1 MTYNELFEQVKK
13 KKSFLCVGLDSDIKK
28 LPQHLMGAED
38 PVYEFNKAIVDA
50 TADVAIAYKPNIA
63 FYESNGVAGWIT
75 LEKTVKYIKSKY
87 PEIFLIADAK
97 RGDIGNILRRRL
109 MPSLKNVVDSP
120 ITSCCFFSSSVALSK
135 FA

>member
-50 TADVAIAYKPNIA
+50 TADVAIAYTS
-63 FYESNGVAGWIT
+63 ESSAT
-75 LEKTVKYIKSKY
+75 LKLPFAASINLTVVTI
-87 PEIFLIADAK
+87 E
-97 RGDIGNILRRRL
+97 
-109 MPSLKNVVDSP
+109 
-120 ITSCCFFSSSVALSK
+120 
-135 FA
+135 

>member
-50 TADVAIAYKPNIA
+50 TADVQLPI
-63 FYESNGVAGWIT
+63 S
-75 LEKTVKYIKSKY
+75 
-87 PEIFLIADAK
+87 LISHFTRVTGFPGGSRWRK
-97 RGDIGNILRRRL
+97 R
-109 MPSLKNVVDSP
+109 
-120 ITSCCFFSSSVALSK
+120 
-135 FA
+135 

>member
-63 FYESNGVAGWIT
+63 FYESNGDFRVDYVGKNGEIHQ
-75 LEKTVKYIKSKY
+75 IKISRD
-87 PEIFLIADAK
+87 LLDC
-97 RGDIGNILRRRL
+97 R
-109 MPSLKNVVDSP
+109 
-120 ITSCCFFSSSVALSK
+120 C
-135 FA
+135 

>member
-28 LPQHLMGAED
+28 LPQHLMEAED

-63 FYESNGVAGWIT
+63 FYETNGVSGCIK

-87 PEIFLIADAK
+87 P
-97 RGDIGNILRRRL
+97 
-109 MPSLKNVVDSP
+109 
-120 ITSCCFFSSSVALSK
+120 
-135 FA
+135 

>member
-1 MTYNELFEQVKK
+1 MTYNELFEQVKN

-63 FYESNGVAGWIT
+63 FYESNGVSGWIT
-75 LEKTVKYIKSKY
+75 MLNAGTLEIHPRCTPVLSWRLWN
-87 PEIFLIADAK
+87 LI
-97 RGDIGNILRRRL
+97 
-109 MPSLKNVVDSP
+109 
-120 ITSCCFFSSSVALSK
+120 LSRWLLIWERIP
-135 FA
+135 

>member
-63 FYESNGVAGWIT
+63 FSWGTRGKARAPANNLRAAG
-75 LEKTVKYIKSKY
+75 
-87 PEIFLIADAK
+87 F
-97 RGDIGNILRRRL
+97 
-109 MPSLKNVVDSP
+109 
-120 ITSCCFFSSSVALSK
+120 
-135 FA
+135 